1 MFKQEN
7 NLIKLSSN
15 MKKLYPYLL
24 ILFGLFV
31 LFFMGFAEVSCV
43 CLLIGIVMIIESV
56 WPEKWGEDSQN
67 V

>member
-1 MFKQEN
+1 
-7 NLIKLSSN
+7 